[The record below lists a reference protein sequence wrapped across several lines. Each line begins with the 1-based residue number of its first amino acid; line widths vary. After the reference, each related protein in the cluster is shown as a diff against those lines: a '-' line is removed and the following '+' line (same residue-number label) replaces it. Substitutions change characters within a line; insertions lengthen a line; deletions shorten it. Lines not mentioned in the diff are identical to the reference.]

1 MPGLYDHLS
10 GKMGDDEP
18 AGITPLDI
26 TDLPTDQKQVM
37 LSLLRDQAGM
47 SDGVTEDALRAKL
60 SAKID
65 NLEKTVSDLSRLGWL
80 IVSGEEPNQR
90 YRVNLRA
97 KRASNS
103 VFGLWSILSDRVSH
117 PKKLDS
123 KDA

>member
-10 GKMGDDEP
+10 GKVGDDEP

-26 TDLPTDQKQVM
+26 TDLPADQKQVM

-47 SDGVTEDALRAKL
+47 TDGVTSDMLRSKL
-60 SAKID
+60 SSRID
-65 NLEKTVSDLSRLGWL
+65 DLEKTVNDLSRLGWL
-80 IVSGEEPNQR
+80 IISGEAPNLR

-103 VFGLWSILSDRVSH
+103 VFGLWSILSDRVSQ
-117 PKKLDS
+117 PKKRDS
-123 KDA
+123 